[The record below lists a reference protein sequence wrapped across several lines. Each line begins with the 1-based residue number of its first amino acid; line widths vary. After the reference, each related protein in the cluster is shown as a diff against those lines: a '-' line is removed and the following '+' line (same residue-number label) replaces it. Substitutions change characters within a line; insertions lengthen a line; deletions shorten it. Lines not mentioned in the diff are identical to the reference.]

1 MSLEQRPPV
10 RISVDDEDGLV
21 KQATYSAFSPKS
33 PVKYLNAI
41 SPFPV
46 RIPSSM
52 FSPVSNS
59 GAKPPIPDLL
69 YVAAGYVEDGYV
81 Q

>member
-1 MSLEQRPPV
+1 MSLERKPPIKV
-10 RISVDDEDGLV
+10 SIENEDGLI

-33 PVKYLNAI
+33 PVKYLNTI

-52 FSPVSNS
+52 FSPVANS
-59 GAKPPIPDLL
+59 ISKVPLPDLL

-81 Q
+81 